1 MKADTNE
8 SLRER
13 KKETSM
19 LQLLLAAM
27 PFPSSSRSKTRYKA
41 WCTVC
46 NHAYE
51 NRKKMLRKKY
61 QIQHAKKRCVWKTFD
76 IFYAETLNGQQKHSC
91 CFLKH
96 WF

>member
-1 MKADTNE
+1 MKDDTNE

-51 NRKKMLRKKY
+51 NRKNVEEKISNTTCKKKM
-61 QIQHAKKRCVWKTFD
+61 CMENV
-76 IFYAETLNGQQKHSC
+76 
-91 CFLKH
+91 
-96 WF
+96 